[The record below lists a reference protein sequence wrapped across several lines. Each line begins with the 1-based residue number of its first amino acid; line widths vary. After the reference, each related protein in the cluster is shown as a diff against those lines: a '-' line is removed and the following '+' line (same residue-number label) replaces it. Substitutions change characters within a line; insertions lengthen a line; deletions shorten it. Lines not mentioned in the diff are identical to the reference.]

1 MKRLY
6 GTPDVHVVIQTTGTE
21 QLGFLPSLPGTLT
34 ITFRV
39 QRVFTVVLVIEIILV
54 NGFARVS
61 TTVEVCW
68 RK

>member
-6 GTPDVHVVIQTTGTE
+6 GTPDTHVVIHATGKE

-34 ITFRV
+34 VTFRV
-39 QRVFTVVLVIEIILV
+39 QRVFVVILVIQTILV

-61 TTVEVCW
+61 TTVEACW